1 MRILVT
7 GGAGFLGAWII
18 RRLAAEGHALRVF
31 DTTGKRGLVA
41 EIAGS
46 EVAQGCEW
54 RTGDIVSRTAVR
66 EAAAGCDA
74 IIHLAGILTPDCR
87 TDPIRGAEINLI
99 GTLNVFEAALAH
111 GIRRVVYTSSA
122 GVYGPQD
129 TGLPVPT
136 THYGAFKLACEGSA
150 RAYWSDRGLASIGF
164 RPYVVYGPGRE
175 TGMTAAPTLACKA
188 AASSEPYI
196 FGYSGTAGLVY
207 VDDVAAAYVAALE
220 REPDGAHV
228 FNLIGTVASAEEVIA
243 EIRRQEPEADIRPG
257 GPPAPFAQG
266 LEETGLRETFPGL
279 PSTSLSDGI
288 AATLAFYRNGR
299 LPAL

>member
-1 MRILVT
+1 
-7 GGAGFLGAWII
+7 
-18 RRLAAEGHALRVF
+18 
-31 DTTGKRGLVA
+31 
-41 EIAGS
+41 
-46 EVAQGCEW
+46 
-54 RTGDIVSRTAVR
+54 
-66 EAAAGCDA
+66 
-74 IIHLAGILTPDCR
+74 
-87 TDPIRGAEINLI
+87 
-99 GTLNVFEAALAH
+99 VFEAALAH